1 MRIVSYVRR
10 AWTTAVMLATAVNAA
25 AAEQAPPT
33 PPNAQ
38 TTISA
43 GVVETRAPRPSR
55 KARARKV
62 YKALAFT
69 TPVGDE
75 ALTNDLTRMLQARVR
90 RGDWGV
96 AVISLT
102 RGDTLFTHR
111 ADASMAPASTMK
123 LFTTVLAYETLGPTF
138 QFRTEVM
145 RTGTLGADG
154 IALGDLILRGG
165 GDPALSGRYIGG
177 GPNAPADLLAA
188 HVAAAGI
195 KRVRGNLIADESAF
209 ELQRVPVGWPSRYLG
224 ASYAPRISA
233 LSMNENAALVYVTP
247 EGSRATLQ
255 LMPASTTMRL
265 VNEVRVVPGRRSRI
279 AVNTPDDSTIVLRGT
294 VGKSNG
300 PRAWTVMIAN
310 PALFVAGAFRAALA
324 ARGIQIDGNV
334 VLGHAPAEYIP
345 VASVASPPIGKLA
358 AIMNGESVNHFAELM
373 FRGAAR
379 IGNASGSALAASRL
393 LDSLLTFRAGAARG
407 AVIATDGSGLSTL
420 NRVTARSLVQLLGF
434 ADRASWSWDFH
445 TSLAVAGETEL
456 LRRRMRLTPAQ
467 GNLHAKTGTLSQV
480 TSLSGYVRA
489 MNGEQLAFAFL
500 YNGPQH
506 AGAVETIDAMGATLA
521 AFTR

>member
-1 MRIVSYVRR
+1 
-10 AWTTAVMLATAVNAA
+10 MLAAAVNMA

-33 PPNAQ
+33 TPPNVQ
-38 TTISA
+38 TSISA
-43 GVVETRAPRPSR
+43 GVVETRTPRPTR
-55 KARARKV
+55 KARARKPHR
-62 YKALAFT
+62 ALAFT
-69 TPVGDE
+69 TPVGDD
-75 ALTNDLTRMLQARVR
+75 ALTDDLSRMLHARVS
-90 RGDWGV
+90 RGEWGV

-111 ADASMAPASTMK
+111 ADASMSPASTMK

-138 QFRTEVM
+138 QFRTEVL
-145 RTGTLGADG
+145 RTGTLSADG
-154 IALGDLILRGG
+154 VASGDLVLRGG

-195 KRVRGNLIADESAF
+195 KRVRGNLIADETAF
-209 ELQRVPVGWPSRYLG
+209 DLQRVPVGWPSRYLG

-233 LSMNENAALVYVTP
+233 LSMNENSALVYVTP
-247 EGSRATLQ
+247 DGARATLQ
-255 LMPASTTMRL
+255 LVPPSTTMRL

-279 AVNTPDDSTIVLRGT
+279 GVFTPDDSTIVLRGT

-300 PRAWTVMIAN
+300 PRAWTVMITN
-310 PALFVAGAFRAALA
+310 PALFVGGAFRAALA
-324 ARGIQIDGNV
+324 SRGIQIDGDV
-334 VLGHAPAEYIP
+334 VLGHAPADCTP
-345 VASVASPPIGKLA
+345 VASVASPPVGKLA

-379 IGNASGSALAASRL
+379 IGNASGSALAAGRL

-420 NRVTARSLVQLLGF
+420 NRVTARSLVHLLGY
-434 ADRASWSWDFH
+434 ADHASWSWDFH
-445 TSLAVAGETEL
+445 TSLPVAGETEL

-467 GNLHAKTGTLSQV
+467 GNLHAKTGTLSRV

-489 MNGEQLAFAFL
+489 LNGEQLAFAFL

>member
-1 MRIVSYVRR
+1 MRMVNDVRR
-10 AWTTAVMLATAVNAA
+10 AWHLALLLAAAGSTAA
-25 AAEQAPPT
+25 AAQSPPS

-38 TTISA
+38 STISA
-43 GVVETRAPRPSR
+43 GIVETRAPRPTR
-55 KARARKV
+55 RARARRA

-69 TPVGDE
+69 TPVGEE
-75 ALTNDLTRMLQARVR
+75 ALTGDLTRMLHARVS
-90 RGDWGV
+90 RGEWGV
-96 AVISLT
+96 AVVSLT

-111 ADASMAPASTMK
+111 ADASMSPASTMK

-138 QFRTEVM
+138 QFRTEVL

-154 IALGDLILRGG
+154 VALGDLILRGG

-195 KRVRGNLIADESAF
+195 KRVRGNLIADETAF
-209 ELQRVPVGWPSRYLG
+209 DLQRVPTGWPSRYLG

-233 LSMNENAALVYVTP
+233 LSMNENTALVYVTP
-247 EGSRATLQ
+247 DASRATLS
-255 LMPASTTMRL
+255 LVPPSTTMRL

-279 AVNTPDDSTIVLRGT
+279 GVFTPDDSTIVLRGT
-294 VGKSNG
+294 VGRSNG

-310 PALFVAGAFRAALA
+310 PALFAAGAFRAALA
-324 ARGIQIDGNV
+324 ARGIQIDGHV
-334 VLGHAPAEYIP
+334 VLGHAPADYTP
-345 VASVASPPIGKLA
+345 VASVASPPVGKLA

-393 LDSLLTFRAGAARG
+393 LDSLLTFRAGASRG

-420 NRVTARSLVQLLGF
+420 NRVTARSLVQILGY
-434 ADRASWSWDFH
+434 ADHASWAWDFH
-445 TSLAVAGETEL
+445 TSLPVAGETEL

-467 GNLHAKTGTLSQV
+467 GNLHAKTGTLSHV

-506 AGAVETIDAMGATLA
+506 SRAVETIDAMGATLA
-521 AFTR
+521 AFSR